1 MKRIISIAAGLAG
14 GMLAMA
20 CPPAHAEIKVGD
32 SVSGVKL
39 PGSDGK
45 EYNLDDFK
53 DKQAV
58 VMVWYPMAFTGG

>member
-1 MKRIISIAAGLAG
+1 MKRILSVAAGLAG

-20 CPPAHAEIKVGD
+20 CLSAHAEFKVGD
-32 SVSGVKL
+32 HVTGVKL

-45 EYNLDDFK
+45 EYNLEDFK

-58 VMVWYPMAFTGG
+58 VMVWYPKAFTGG